1 LYLRNCIPN
10 TCRSHYLLGV
20 STRQGRLLAFP
31 NVLQHRV
38 SSFRLQDP
46 SKSGHRKILALF
58 LVDPHISIISTANV
72 PPQQKDWWS
81 EELADQRSLSMLPQE
96 LADQVVDEVKEGM
109 MTLEEAK
116 EIRLSLMEERKA
128 FGQVVENEMQNLSFS
143 FCEH

>member
-1 LYLRNCIPN
+1 
-10 TCRSHYLLGV
+10 
-20 STRQGRLLAFP
+20 
-31 NVLQHRV
+31 
-38 SSFRLQDP
+38 
-46 SKSGHRKILALF
+46 LF